1 MSKLKYNKKRFK
13 NDAEY
18 QAFLDAKMK
27 VLLAK
32 IDAHIDVFKRLKDK

>member
-1 MSKLKYNKKRFK
+1 MSKLKYDKKKFK

-27 VLLAK
+27 VLFTK
-32 IDAHIDVFKRLKDK
+32 IDAQIDVFKRLKDK